1 MVASVDHGQGAHPP
15 SSTHRHALVVTH
27 ALSPT
32 HIHSRASTNARS
44 PTDVHSRTFTNAR
57 SPTDVHPQTF
67 THARTPTPVHPHTF
81 THARSP
87 THVHPQTFTHARSPT
102 PVHQHSFTNT
112 RRESSI
118 ADILYLDRL
127 GIDDRNGARA
137 LTLIM
142 GRGRSGGRVELRRA
156 STLGIRLKRLRG
168 PPISSVNLQR
178 TLRGDLSNAYTPN
191 TNPK

>member
-1 MVASVDHGQGAHPP
+1 MDRVP
-15 SSTHRHALVVTH
+15 TRRHRRTVTL
-27 ALSPT
+27 LS
-32 HIHSRASTNARS
+32 
-44 PTDVHSRTFTNAR
+44 SRTHC
-57 SPTDVHPQTF
+57 HPRTF
-67 THARTPTPVHPHTF
+67 THARP
-81 THARSP
+81 P
-87 THVHPQTFTHARSPT
+87 THVHQRTFTHTRSLT
-102 PVHQHSFTNT
+102 LVHQRPFTHTRSLTHVRQRPFTNT